1 MKRLFTALAIA
12 GLMAAPLA
20 ATANED
26 KMEKKVDYYFN
37 KIDTDKNGSIS
48 KQEHEAFGQSMFNE
62 ADTNK
67 DNQISKAE
75 LLAEKQKE
83 KAEMKGNM

>member
-1 MKRLFTALAIA
+1 MKNFVAALTVLAVFTAPAI
-12 GLMAAPLA
+12 
-20 ATANED
+20 ATAND
-26 KMEKKVDYYFN
+26 DNMQAKADYYFK
-37 KIDTDKNGSIS
+37 KIDTDGNGTIS
-48 KQEHEAFGQSMFNE
+48 KQEHEAFGENMFNE

-83 KAEMKGNM
+83 KTEMKNNM

>member
-1 MKRLFTALAIA
+1 MKNIFTALTVLAVF
-12 GLMAAPLA
+12 AAPVA

-26 KMEKKVDYYFN
+26 NMQGKVDYYFK
-37 KIDTDKNGSIS
+37 KIDTDGNGSIS
-48 KQEHEAFGQSMFNE
+48 KQEHEAFGESMFQD

-67 DNQISKAE
+67 DSMISKAE

-83 KAEMKGNM
+83 KAEMKNNM

>member
-1 MKRLFTALAIA
+1 MKNMFTALAVLSI
-12 GLMAAPLA
+12 MAAPLA

-37 KIDTDKNGSIS
+37 KIDTDGNGSIS
-48 KQEHEAFGQSMFNE
+48 KTEHEAFGESMFND

-67 DNQISKAE
+67 DSMISKSE
-75 LLAEKQKE
+75 LLSAKQKE
-83 KAEMKGNM
+83 KSEMKSNM